1 MNLLSKNVKK
11 YTPKGTLHKEEC
23 GLNFLSF
30 AHFTI
35 KKSC

>member
-30 AHFTI
+30 FKLLRTQ
-35 KKSC
+35 K